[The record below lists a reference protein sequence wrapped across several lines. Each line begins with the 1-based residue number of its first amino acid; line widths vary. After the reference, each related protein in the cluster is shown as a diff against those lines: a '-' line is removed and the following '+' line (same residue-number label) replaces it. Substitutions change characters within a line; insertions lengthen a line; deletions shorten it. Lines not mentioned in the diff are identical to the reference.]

1 MLAETKDLL
10 NVPMGLNLVG
20 QLVCFFHSVQAH
32 ILKNRFQVS
41 RKNSQHT
48 QYTHRKKILGAV
60 MILPLQKH
68 KNIPSHSG
76 SSVKDPGLIP

>member
-10 NVPMGLNLVG
+10 NVPMGLNLVS

-48 QYTHRKKILGAV
+48 QYAHRKKILGAV
-60 MILPLQKH
+60 MILPLQ
-68 KNIPSHSG
+68 NIPSHSG